1 MIDEFSN
8 IIKYFRWLVLNVSV
22 FDSILTQPTL
32 NKFIL
37 FLTSF
42 KIYHLFLFWTCI
54 LWFVNN
60 DSTQIWNIILY
71 GLLYLLEYY
80 LKWIF
85 IKCIL
90 TDIMIHFDSPRKRLA
105 SMMIV
110 RPVSIQIIIA
120 CIKYSLEVNLLIE
133 RYLI

>member
-8 IIKYFRWLVLNVSV
+8 VIKDFRWLVLNISV

-32 NKFIL
+32 NELIL
-37 FLTSF
+37 FLISF
-42 KIYHLFLFWTCI
+42 KIYHLFLFWTSI

-90 TDIMIHFDSPRKRLA
+90 TDIMIHFNSPRKRLA

-110 RPVSIQIIIA
+110 RSVSIQIIIA

>member
-1 MIDEFSN
+1 LIDEFSN
-8 IIKYFRWLVLNVSV
+8 VIKDFRWLVLNISV

-32 NKFIL
+32 NELIL
-37 FLTSF
+37 FLISF
-42 KIYHLFLFWTCI
+42 KIYHLFLFWTSI

-90 TDIMIHFDSPRKRLA
+90 TDIMIHFNSPRKRLA

-110 RPVSIQIIIA
+110 RSVSIQIIIA